1 MARSPEERRTLAMTA
16 IEAIGEGEFLT
27 SVSKRMDI
35 PYSTIVT
42 WIDSDK
48 ELSEMYS
55 RARVQGYMKRMEDIE
70 DDAQKLM
77 DDVKIGAI
85 PDPGPTIAAFKELRC
100 IRQWN
105 AGKFAKGLFGEKVE
119 ATLQNPD
126 GSAVK
131 NGTTVIVDA
140 SVINSALQEKFAK
153 FATPSDG

>member
-1 MARSPEERRTLAMTA
+1 MTA

-27 SVSKRMDI
+27 SVSKRLDV

-42 WIDSDK
+42 WIDSDPD
-48 ELSEMYS
+48 LSEMYS

-77 DDVKIGAI
+77 DEVRTGAI

-105 AGKFAKGLFGEKVE
+105 AGKFAKGLFGDKTQVEHSGSVKTEPDIDLSKFSGDDLATMRALLEKGKPV
-119 ATLQNPD
+119 APAND
-126 GSAVK
+126 
-131 NGTTVIVDA
+131 
-140 SVINSALQEKFAK
+140 
-153 FATPSDG
+153 